1 MSRSQSWRPPA
12 MDSLSR
18 KLPRFLV
25 DMDTER
31 YERCQ
36 ELWDK
41 IAHLPV
47 DKVPSKS
54 EALAALSAWAAG
66 QGEEQ
71 PATDAIRKVIAECTS
86 GGRALTGYALRK
98 EVLSVF
104 EDLRLPEPWEAER
117 KKLED
122 AFAD

>member
-1 MSRSQSWRPPA
+1 MRTEKWRPPA
-12 MDSLSR
+12 MDSLSH
-18 KLPRFLV
+18 KLPKSLADV
-25 DMDTER
+25 DMTR

-36 ELWDK
+36 ELWDR
-41 IAHLPV
+41 IAHLPD
-47 DKVPSKS
+47 DKVPSKT
-54 EALAALSAWAAG
+54 EALLALSAWAAG
-66 QGEEQ
+66 HSEEG